1 MAESLAHTFGQIIG
15 NVLEGAIEPAL
26 QKFAV
31 ERGLYLDKSGPRKA
45 RAGKKV
51 TWTDLYGNAHDL
63 DFVLERGGTDEVIG
77 APVAF
82 IETAWRR
89 YTKHSRNK
97 AQEIQ
102 GAIQVLALTHKY
114 SCPFTGAILAGV
126 FTEGALTQLKSLGFH
141 VLFFPYRSIAD
152 AFRAVGVDAEFAE
165 DTPEKEFRKKISRWN
180 ALSKKGKRSVAET
193 LVWKHRGDIADF
205 FRALDKTVTRRIER
219 VVVIPLHGRETEY
232 SSVVEAIAF
241 LSSYESVSVQGRAYK
256 YEIQIRYNSGDK
268 ITAEFTE
275 KLAAV
280 DFLEKYAYDRPDS

>member
-26 QKFAV
+26 RKFAV
-31 ERGLYLDKSGPRKA
+31 EHGLYLDKKGARKA

-63 DFVLERGGTDEVIG
+63 DFVLERGGTDG
-77 APVAF
+77 SRGTPVAF

-102 GAIQVLALTHKY
+102 GAVQVLALTHKY

-141 VLFFPYRSIAD
+141 VLFFPYRSIVE
-152 AFRAVGVDAEFAE
+152 AFQAVGVDANF
-165 DTPEKEFRKKISRWN
+165 
-180 ALSKKGKRSVAET
+180 G
-193 LVWKHRGDIADF
+193 ADF
-205 FRALDKTVTRRIER
+205 LGALEKTVTRRIEKLI
-219 VVVIPLHGRETEY
+219 VIPLHGRETEC
-232 SSVVEAIAF
+232 SSVAEAIAF
-241 LSSYESVSVQGRAYK
+241 LASYESSSVQGKVYK
-256 YEIQIRYNSGDK
+256 YEIHIRYNNGDK
-268 ITAEFTE
+268 IMAEFTE
-275 KLAAV
+275 KTAV
-280 DFLEKYAYDRPDS
+280 MDFLKKY

>member
-15 NVLEGAIEPAL
+15 NVLEDAIEPQL
-26 QKFAV
+26 REFAV
-31 ERGLYLDKSGPRKA
+31 EHGLFLDKKGTRKA
-45 RAGKKV
+45 RAGKNV

-126 FTEGALTQLKSLGFH
+126 FTDGALTQLKSLGFH
-141 VLFFPYRSIAD
+141 ILFFPYNFIVE
-152 AFRAVGVDAEFAE
+152 AFQAVGVDASFDE

-180 ALSKKGKRSVAET
+180 ALSKKRRRSVAEHI
-193 LVWKHRGDIADF
+193 VRKHQQDIADF
-205 FRALDKTVTRRIER
+205 FDALDKTVTRRIDKII
-219 VVVIPLHGRETEY
+219 VIPLHGREAEY
-232 SSVVEAIAF
+232 SSVTEAIAF
-241 LSSYESVSVQGRAYK
+241 LSSYEAAFVERRVFK
-256 YEIQIRYNSGDK
+256 YEIHIQYNNGDR
-268 ITAEFTE
+268 ITAEFTD
-275 KLAAV
+275 KTAALE
-280 DFLEKYAYDRPDS
+280 FLKKYK